1 MKKFVCCL
9 LILWSAWTAA
19 AATSDA
25 VPKKVGVLL
34 VSHGSRSDSW
44 RKMLTD
50 IEDAVRDDV
59 LKDGRVA
66 RLRSAFMEYK
76 EPSIATQ
83 MKAFDRDGCT
93 EVVVVPLLLSV
104 SSHSFDDIPTILGQ
118 KQDRRT
124 SDTLRLE
131 GIAIYR
137 PKAHVTIAPLLDFPA
152 VLEQNAVRRVRQMSR
167 APAEEGVVLVVYG
180 STEYEAPW
188 KKMVD
193 RVTRAIQRDAG
204 IDCVRHAWCGHI
216 VRYRSEPTAEAI
228 RDVLGQKQRALV
240 VPLLVAVDET
250 FQGRIIGGA
259 VHQVDSP
266 DRIVYRRDA
275 ILPDENVNRWIVD
288 ITRELVSQLQ

>member
-1 MKKFVCCL
+1 MLTMKKFVCCL

-167 APAEEGVVLVVYG
+167 APAEEGVVSDLFAVG
-180 STEYEAPW
+180 L
-188 KKMVD
+188 
-193 RVTRAIQRDAG
+193 
-204 IDCVRHAWCGHI
+204 I
-216 VRYRSEPTAEAI
+216 V
-228 RDVLGQKQRALV
+228 
-240 VPLLVAVDET
+240 VAVT
-250 FQGRIIGGA
+250 GLFVMRGRRG
-259 VHQVDSP
+259 
-266 DRIVYRRDA
+266 
-275 ILPDENVNRWIVD
+275 
-288 ITRELVSQLQ
+288 ITRRGAALAAVGLLIPLAFLLAVP